1 MAGRP
6 PGDPFGGACSFRR
19 DLELSGFRGWW
30 GGSSGHSNP
39 TCVGRRSEAGVL
51 GGRT

>member
-39 TCVGRRSEAGVL
+39 TCVGRCSEAGVL
-51 GGRT
+51 GGGT